1 MFTPV
6 AVAAIAT
13 LYAVL
18 GLLGRPTAGSDRG
31 VWSSYV
37 SALPIM
43 IASGAATLA
52 IGFSISSAVIA
63 GVTVFIAVILAGIV
77 SSAGWFDV
85 RRGAP
90 ASSMTSWLC
99 SVVIVVGLC
108 VFLVDFASGLIAD
121 LTGLRYWA
129 VAMLL
134 VAGGVAAGFG
144 RRAQVGQARV
154 ALIVISVIA
163 VLLLILGALLG
174 SPSYLGTE
182 MIPAGTPGWQEN
194 IAYPI
199 ALIVAALAHP
209 GIGPGKSAGRKA
221 TITTAIVA
229 GLTVLVAMTGL
240 LMLMGGLIQVPSVEL
255 NALVAFMPPPVNAI
269 IAVLAAGLGLT
280 VLARSTALI
289 EEGLGKLT
297 PELPWSQAWA
307 AKRRI
312 VMAIVL
318 FVMWTLLAWL
328 RPAPIVTVL
337 SLALVAI
344 IGLASRHWANRHES
358 TATVASDDETVGA
371 SDSTVAAAG

>member
-13 LYAVL
+13 LYAIV
-18 GLLGRPTAGSDRG
+18 GLLGRPTMGSDRG

-37 SALPIM
+37 SSLPIM

-52 IGFSISSAVIA
+52 IGFSISSAAIA
-63 GVTVFIAVILAGIV
+63 AVTVFLAVILAGTV
-77 SSAGWFDV
+77 SSAGWFGV
-85 RRGAP
+85 RRAAP
-90 ASSMTSWLC
+90 AASMTSWLC
-99 SVVIVVGLC
+99 SVVVVVGLC
-108 VFLVDFASGLIAD
+108 VFLVDFAAGLVAD

-154 ALIVISVIA
+154 ALIAISVIA
-163 VLLLILGALLG
+163 VLLLVLGAVLG
-174 SPSYLGTE
+174 SPAYLGTE

-209 GIGPGKSAGRKA
+209 GIGPGKSASSRA
-221 TITTAIVA
+221 TIITAVVA
-229 GLTVLVAMTGL
+229 GLTVLLAMTGL

-255 NALVAFMPPPVNAI
+255 NALVAFMPPQVNAL
-269 IAVLAAGLGLT
+269 IAVLAAGMALT

-297 PELPWSQAWA
+297 PDLPWSQAWA

-312 VMAIVL
+312 AMAVVL
-318 FVMWTLLAWL
+318 FVMWTVLAWL
-328 RPAPIVTVL
+328 RPAPIATVL

-344 IGLASRHWANRHES
+344 IGLAARHWAKRHES
-358 TATVASDDETVGA
+358 TSPVEPAEAAVGEP
-371 SDSTVAAAG
+371 DPTVAAAG